1 MKVFLIIPT
10 LGKGGAERV
19 VSNLSKGF
27 TELGHDVYVIIFSG
41 PVAYETHGSLI
52 NYGINY
58 SSPNKFKI
66 LFSLLRCV
74 YRLKKDIKQIKPD
87 CVFSFMEFANFCA
100 ILASKKSNVSVR
112 ASLNQL
118 NARFKLVSRFL
129 YPKANKVIA
138 VSNQLAYDLKS
149 QYKIRNVCMIQN
161 ALNFKEISFES
172 KAGID
177 INEGFILGVG
187 RLSKEKN
194 FILLVNAYFQLF
206 RDKRVNL
213 PQLVILGDG
222 ILKEKMQEYICGLG
236 LERKILLMGS
246 VDNPYK
252 FMARCRIFV
261 LPSLNEGFPNALI
274 EAMACGALCIA
285 TDCPTGPNEI
295 IKHGVNGFLVKNN
308 DVELMKEAI
317 EQCLSDNF
325 DAEKMKAMARKSVEH
340 LSLQN
345 ICNKYLALCNN

>member
-87 CVFSFMEFANFCA
+87 CVFSFMEFANFCT
-100 ILASKKSNVSVR
+100 ILSRKSSCVSIRVSLSHITPLSKKIS
-112 ASLNQL
+112 
-118 NARFKLVSRFL
+118 KFL
-129 YPKANKVIA
+129 YPKAKKVIA
-138 VSNQLAYDLKS
+138 VSSALASDLEEEYHLK
-149 QYKIRNVCMIQN
+149 NVSFVYN
-161 ALNFKEISFES
+161 PLNFEQLNNLKNES
-172 KAGID
+172 LD
-177 INEGFILGVG
+177 IYEKFILAVG
-187 RLSKEKN
+187 RLEDQKN
-194 FILLVNAYFQLF
+194 FYLLINVYAKLLKE
-206 RDKRVNL
+206 RSRVMPKL
-213 PQLVILGDG
+213 LILGDG
-222 ILKEKMQEYICGLG
+222 ILKESFQEHITAMNM
-236 LERKILLMGS
+236 ENHILLMGNTP
-246 VDNPYK
+246 NPYK
-252 FMARCRIFV
+252 YMKACQLFV
-261 LPSLNEGFPNALI
+261 LSSLYEGFPNALV
-274 EAMACGALCIA
+274 EAMACGAVCIA

-308 DVELMKEAI
+308 DVELMKEAM

-325 DAEKMKAMARKSVEH
+325 DAEKIKAMARKSVEH